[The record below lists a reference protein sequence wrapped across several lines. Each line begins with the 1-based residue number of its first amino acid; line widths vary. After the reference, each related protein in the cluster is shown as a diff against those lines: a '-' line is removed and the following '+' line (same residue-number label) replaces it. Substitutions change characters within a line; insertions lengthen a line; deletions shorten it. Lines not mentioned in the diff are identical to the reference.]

1 MKIALGCYIL
11 VPDSV
16 AGKNDKGECRMD
28 TMTAAWTQERVMDRL
43 ESLAEPGYADFCR
56 KLVPGEFAILGVR
69 KPALHKLA
77 KEISRGQWVDWLRR
91 TPCCCHEEK
100 LLKAFVLGMVRPE
113 WSEYEAMIREFIP
126 EIDNWEVCDGF
137 CCGLKIAG
145 ERPDLVWPLVKEYA
159 ESSKEYEIRFG
170 IVMMLTYYIKKERLT
185 DLFCAFDSADRE
197 SYYVRM
203 AVAWAVS
210 MCCVRFP
217 KETED
222 YLEVCSLDEWTW
234 RKSIQKILESHRIEG
249 PVREK
254 LKKWKKNG
262 RKVGDRQAK

>member
-1 MKIALGCYIL
+1 M
-11 VPDSV
+11 
-16 AGKNDKGECRMD
+16 
-28 TMTAAWTQERVMDRL
+28 
-43 ESLAEPGYADFCR
+43 
-56 KLVPGEFAILGVR
+56 
-69 KPALHKLA
+69 
-77 KEISRGQWVDWLRR
+77 
-91 TPCCCHEEK
+91 
-100 LLKAFVLGMVRPE
+100 
-113 WSEYEAMIREFIP
+113 
-126 EIDNWEVCDGF
+126 
-137 CCGLKIAG
+137 
-145 ERPDLVWPLVKEYA
+145 LVKEYA

-217 KETED
+217 KETEE